1 MIQSATGIILRTRPL
16 TETSLI
22 VHWLTPDLGRISTVA
37 KGARRPKSPF
47 AGKLDIFY
55 QAEFSFTRSQRSELH
70 PLREV
75 KLKSLNATLREDMG
89 WLCQA
94 AYFTR
99 IIEQVTETDTPLA
112 GTFNLLHDV
121 LEAMPKH
128 PPQPQTVF
136 AFELKFLHELGL
148 APDLDAVKSTPG
160 TRQILGALTTQD
172 WPMIARLKLSAAQV
186 GELKRFLQ
194 NFLAINLGKIP
205 QGRPV

>member
-1 MIQSATGIILRTRPL
+1 
-16 TETSLI
+16 
-22 VHWLTPDLGRISTVA
+22 
-37 KGARRPKSPF
+37 
-47 AGKLDIFY
+47 
-55 QAEFSFTRSQRSELH
+55 LH